1 MFLQWDVLNRP
12 DFFQANL
19 LAGFFFIFLLIIV
32 ILYVYV
38 ALALMRIAKKTG
50 TKNEWFAFIPIANF
64 YLLTQMAK
72 KSGHWTWALLLGFL
86 PFGGL
91 FVAAVGIWLFWLVA
105 ERIKFPGWISL
116 LLIVPFVNLVV
127 LGILAWKK

>member
-1 MFLQWDVLNRP
+1 MFWQWDVWNSP
-12 DFFQANL
+12 DFL
-19 LAGFFFIFLLIIV
+19 LSFFAGYFIVFVAIYI
-32 ILYVYV
+32 YV
-38 ALALMRIAKKTG
+38 ALALMAIARKTK
-50 TKNEWFAFIPIANF
+50 TKDEWLAWIPIANF
-64 YLLTQMAK
+64 YLLTQMAR
-72 KSGHWTWALLLGFL
+72 KSGRWTWLLLAMFL